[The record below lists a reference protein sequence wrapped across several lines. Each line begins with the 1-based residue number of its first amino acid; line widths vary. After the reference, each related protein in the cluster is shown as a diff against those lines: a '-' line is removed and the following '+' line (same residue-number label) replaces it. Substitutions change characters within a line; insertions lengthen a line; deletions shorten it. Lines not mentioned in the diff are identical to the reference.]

1 MAEEM
6 GEGSRATRLASKA
19 RISGDPELRALVDRL
34 QGWRDENFAKWQRQM
49 AGPPRAAGNRQPGR
63 SMANGKRMAAAMP
76 PVALGALGYIR
87 VSDPKQIE
95 GVSLD
100 QQRAA
105 IRAFAKRTRI
115 PLVDILEDAGESAKT
130 LDRPDVQEL
139 VRRLEAGEASVVI
152 VYDLDRLSR
161 YVPDYYELVD
171 RVMNPRGIRLADT
184 ATGWIDTI
192 TPTGRAALGIKAV
205 LSQFVREQTA
215 KSTRDAL
222 QHKKNEGEWVARPPY
237 GFAAP
242 AEGSTHLVPVPEELA
257 VVRKIRARRRGPR
270 PASFGQI
277 AKELEAAG
285 VPTRRGGS
293 WRRSTVQRICER
305 SDVYRPVLREAAAK

>member
-1 MAEEM
+1 MRNRKKA
-6 GEGSRATRLASKA
+6 APPPTALA
-19 RISGDPELRALVDRL
+19 
-34 QGWRDENFAKWQRQM
+34 
-49 AGPPRAAGNRQPGR
+49 
-63 SMANGKRMAAAMP
+63 
-76 PVALGALGYIR
+76 ALGYIR
-87 VSDPKQIE
+87 VSDPKQVE
-95 GVSLD
+95 GVSLP

-105 IRAFAKRTRI
+105 IRAFASRAKL
-115 PLVDILEDAGESAKT
+115 PLTDILEDAGESAKT

-184 ATGWIDTI
+184 ATGWVDTI

-215 KSTRDAL
+215 KATRDAL
-222 QHKKNEGEWVARPPY
+222 LHKKNEGEWLGRPPY

-242 AEGSTHLVPVPEELA
+242 AEGSTQLVPIPDELN
-257 VVRKIRARRRGPR
+257 VVRKILARRRGPK
-270 PASFGQI
+270 PATYGRI

-293 WRRSTVQRICER
+293 WRRSTIQRICER
-305 SDVYRPVLREAAAK
+305 SEVYRPVLRNPPAKSEEPDESRRGKPVSQ